1 MGTRTLLC
9 GVGSLSDDL
18 IARLR
23 ARGHLVEA
31 VDPSVLVARAD
42 AGSAVD
48 AVAGSLGAVDLVVH
62 VLAAP
67 DGPTPLVDLSTDA
80 WVAACEDPMVGALH
94 LLQACRSHLGAG
106 SRIVHVVP
114 TSAMGGAPGF
124 AATSTAA
131 EGLRALNKSVARQW
145 GADRITTAVVAVA
158 PELLLGPAASSA
170 GGALT
175 GPALGHTG
183 GADDLAGIVDALA
196 SPDAAFTTGSTI
208 VADGG
213 TWMAP

>member
-23 ARGHLVEA
+23 ARGHLVES

>member
-31 VDPSVLVARAD
+31 VDPSLLVARTD
-42 AGSAVD
+42 AASAVD
-48 AVAGSLGAVDLVVH
+48 AAAGSLGAVDLVVH
-62 VLAAP
+62 VLAGP

-80 WVAACEDPMVGALH
+80 WVDSCEDPMVGALH

-106 SRIVHVVP
+106 SRVVHVVP

-131 EGLRALNKSVARQW
+131 EGFRALNKSVARQW
-145 GADRITTAVVAVA
+145 GADGITTAVVAVA

-175 GPALGHTG
+175 GPALGRTG

-196 SPDAAFTTGSTI
+196 SPEAAFTTGSTI

>member
-80 WVAACEDPMVGALH
+80 WVAACEDPMVGSLH